1 MIYDILYIKLL
12 CISYFK
18 RYLVFR
24 PSCISYIISHIGV
37 AGVAE
42 NQLKI
47 PVQPVQEPKAP
58 GPVAGE
64 DEEADGE

>member
-24 PSCISYIISHIGV
+24 PSCISYIIPHIGV

-47 PVQPVQEPKAP
+47 PVQPVPVDP
-58 GPVAGE
+58 GPEPAGE

>member
-1 MIYDILYIKLL
+1 MIYDILYMKLL

-47 PVQPVQEPKAP
+47 PVQPVPEDP
-58 GPVAGE
+58 GPE
-64 DEEADGE
+64 PDEEIET